1 MIDRYIGKITDKQSI
16 RQKNKLTDR
25 QTDRQIDTGRQADTH
40 KIKKQIDL
48 PTDDYTGRQL
58 NKLTTRGRISKRTN
72 KPTDR
77 N

>member
-40 KIKKQIDL
+40 KIKKQIDR
-48 PTDDYTGRQL
+48 PTDDYIGRQ
-58 NKLTTRGRISKRTN
+58 
-72 KPTDR
+72 
-77 N
+77 